1 MGLQTKTGNDF
12 ISCTSNWAFLSM
24 MLICET
30 RQSVEGLCGV
40 CLWPEAHLEERH
52 ETLSPCDHL
61 ALVWLLIV
69 GARRQRLSPSPALLN
84 GNSTCRGQH
93 GAGRPAP
100 CHQATSP
107 QGLRN
112 SGEKPHHFC
121 PSSIQCCS
129 FACPEARV
137 KAVQRVPVCTRM
149 SHLCRVLTGRV
160 HQTGL
165 YCALGC
171 WRAPSRPSQAAH
183 SLPLRCS
190 PRRQEAAS
198 GSGGQG

>member
-1 MGLQTKTGNDF
+1 MLSHVFRRNQRGARSKGFCGASVGLQTKTGNDF

-52 ETLSPCDHL
+52 ETLSACDHL

-69 GARRQRLSPSPALLN
+69 GARRQRLSPSPASLN

-100 CHQATSP
+100 CCQATSP

-121 PSSIQCCS
+121 PSSIQCMPRS
-129 FACPEARV
+129 ASQGCP
-137 KAVQRVPVCTRM
+137 KGPG
-149 SHLCRVLTGRV
+149 L
-160 HQTGL
+160 HQDVAPL
-165 YCALGC
+165 QSAD
-171 WRAPSRPSQAAH
+171 RARPSDGAV
-183 SLPLRCS
+183 LCPRLLES
-190 PRRQEAAS
+190 P
-198 GSGGQG
+198 

>member
-1 MGLQTKTGNDF
+1 MLSYVFNYNQRGARSKGFCGAPVGLQTKTGNDF

-52 ETLSPCDHL
+52 ETLSACDHL
-61 ALVWLLIV
+61 APVWLLIV
-69 GARRQRLSPSPALLN
+69 GARRQRLSPSPASLN

-121 PSSIQCCS
+121 LSSIQCCS
-129 FACPEARV
+129 FACPDWGFLSFA
-137 KAVQRVPVCTRM
+137 QCPNGNW
-149 SHLCRVLTGRV
+149 S
-160 HQTGL
+160 
-165 YCALGC
+165 
-171 WRAPSRPSQAAH
+171 
-183 SLPLRCS
+183 S
-190 PRRQEAAS
+190 P
-198 GSGGQG
+198 

>member
-1 MGLQTKTGNDF
+1 MLSHVFRRNQRGARSKGFCGAPVGLQTKTGNDF

-52 ETLSPCDHL
+52 ETLSACDHL

-69 GARRQRLSPSPALLN
+69 GARRQRLSPSPASLN

-100 CHQATSP
+100 CCRQPLPKASATRGKSHITFARHPFSAAPLHAP
-107 QGLRN
+107 QRESRLSKGSR
-112 SGEKPHHFC
+112 
-121 PSSIQCCS
+121 
-129 FACPEARV
+129 FAPG
-137 KAVQRVPVCTRM
+137 
-149 SHLCRVLTGRV
+149 CRTSAE
-160 HQTGL
+160 
-165 YCALGC
+165 C
-171 WRAPSRPSQAAH
+171 
-183 SLPLRCS
+183 
-190 PRRQEAAS
+190 
-198 GSGGQG
+198 